1 MASAGAKTLWSKFY
15 DFAKKQD
22 DKIFILGLGIM
33 MVWDLL
39 RLYVW
44 NLDIMQVHKF
54 INTLKVA
61 YYGVFGAICYL
72 NMIEDPRIGH
82 WFGFMN

>member
-1 MASAGAKTLWSKFY
+1 MNNPSGSSAKDKLNAGISKINTQENRAIASAGAKTLWSKFY

-22 DKIFILGLGIM
+22 DKIFILGLGVM

-44 NLDIMQVHKF
+44 TLDIM
-54 INTLKVA
+54 
-61 YYGVFGAICYL
+61 
-72 NMIEDPRIGH
+72 
-82 WFGFMN
+82 